1 MKDCWLS
8 PQGEVVYCSGKW
20 EHGRT
25 AWKIMEENLGID
37 IDIIDDLD
45 RTCGSLTTALESLG
59 WIRYTT
65 LPNYATGGYDDIG
78 WVINDNYKPTVGQ
91 KNKMYDLTGFIF
103 DKLK

>member
-8 PQGEVVYCSGKW
+8 PEGEVIYCSGKW
-20 EHGRT
+20 AHGGT
-25 AWKIMEENLGID
+25 AWGIMEENLGLD

-45 RTCGSLTTALESLG
+45 RTHGSLTAALESLG

-78 WVINDNYKPTVGQ
+78 WVINDKYKPT
-91 KNKMYDLTGFIF
+91 KNQIDKMFDLTGYIYR
-103 DKLK
+103 